1 MYLSSGGLMQLLQQ
15 HVVELRFRR
24 RILKEG
30 FNTQRRMLCTND
42 RYMLNSEAG
51 KRILNYVPPT
61 QAKKYNS
68 LSKNLVVAYDIFMQ
82 QYRTINVSS
91 CDIIAVIAT
100 NPPDK
105 WWEYFDKNVRQMTTE
120 KKLVFMNN

>member
-1 MYLSSGGLMQLLQQ
+1 MYLSASGLMQLLQQ

-24 RILKEG
+24 RHLKEG
-30 FNTQRRMLCTND
+30 FNVQRRMLCTND
-42 RYMLNSEAG
+42 SLMLNSEAG
-51 KRILNYVPPT
+51 KRILHYIPPT
-61 QAKKYNS
+61 KPKKYNP

-82 QYRTINVSS
+82 QYRTIDVNS

-100 NPPDK
+100 KPPDK

-120 KKLVFMNN
+120 RKLVFMNN

>member
-1 MYLSSGGLMQLLQQ
+1 MYLSASGLTQLLQQ

-24 RILKEG
+24 KHLKEG

-42 RYMLNSEAG
+42 RNMLNSEAG

-61 QAKKYNS
+61 HSKKYNP

-82 QYRTINVSS
+82 QYRTINVGA
-91 CDIIAVIAT
+91 CDVIAVIAT
-100 NPPDK
+100 NPSDK
-105 WWEYFDKNVRQMTTE
+105 WWDYFDKNVRQMNTA